1 MRCDSVFPPPASG
14 KKTAKKRDAQSMLTF
29 FDFFAILYIRN
40 KIGIPENN
48 GVAPVSIA
56 GARKNKHAEERVA
69 SIKHS
74 A

>member
-1 MRCDSVFPPPASG
+1 
-14 KKTAKKRDAQSMLTF
+14 MLTF